1 MAVFTKLNR
10 DEINN
15 FISGYDLGNLDTF
28 SEIVEGIENTNYKVV
43 CNGVPYILTIFER
56 RVNNEDLPFFIELKI
71 FLNKNNFKCPQPIK
85 NRKGEI
91 INSLKNKKA
100 VITSFIEGKK
110 IQAPNKNDC
119 YEIGKIVGQLHHC
132 SSNFNKKRYNSLN
145 ISELRN
151 IFNKCKNENNEEF
164 NEIYDT
170 LDIEIKFLEKAWPIN
185 LPSGI
190 IHADLFRDNVFFDKG
205 QITGVI
211 DFYFSCN
218 HYFLYDLSIVINDWC
233 FENNGGSF
241 NKDLFDSV
249 MRGYNLSR
257 NLEKSEIEAF
267 NLILRVAAVRILVTR
282 LHDCIFHPND
292 AVVVKKD
299 PYQYLNILQWHH
311 LNKVLE
317 L

>member
-15 FISGYDLGNLDTF
+15 FISGYDLGNVDTY

-43 CNGVPYILTIFER
+43 CNGVPYILTIFEK
-56 RVNNEDLPFFIELKI
+56 RVNDEDLPFFIELKI

-85 NRKGEI
+85 NKKGEI
-91 INSLKNKKA
+91 INSIKSKKA
-100 VITSFIEGKK
+100 VIISFIKGKK
-110 IQAPNKNDC
+110 INVPNKNNC

-145 ISELRN
+145 FSELRK
-151 IFNKCKNENNEEF
+151 IFNKCKNENNEDL
-164 NEIYDT
+164 NEIYNT
-170 LDIEIKFLEKAWPIN
+170 LDNEIKFLEKVWPKN

-211 DFYFSCN
+211 DFYFSCY
-218 HYFLYDLSIVINDWC
+218 HFFLYDLSIVINDWC
-233 FENNGGSF
+233 FENNGSSF
-241 NKDLFDSV
+241 NKDLFNSV
-249 MRGYNLSR
+249 IQGYNLSR

-282 LHDCIFHPND
+282 LHDFIFHPND

-299 PYQYLNILQWHH
+299 PYQYLNILNWHQ
-311 LNKVLE
+311 LNKVF
-317 L
+317 